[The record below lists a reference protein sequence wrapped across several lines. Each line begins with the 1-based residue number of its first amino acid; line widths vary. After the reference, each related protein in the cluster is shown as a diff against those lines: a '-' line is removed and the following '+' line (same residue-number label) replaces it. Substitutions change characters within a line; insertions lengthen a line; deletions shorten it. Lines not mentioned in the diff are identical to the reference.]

1 MQLPLPKISLPKF
14 QVPQA
19 ISDLYGKLPFVK
31 QQQKGGSHMRAHM
44 RHPCCLVAELLI
56 AEKGFKLDGLV
67 IEASRGGIRFREASR
82 FVLDRRGVAVV
93 VIIGKSEYPGVIVNV
108 GNNGYG
114 IKLDTLISD
123 EEVERLVADNP
134 TPQGLAH

>member
-1 MQLPLPKISLPKF
+1 MQLPKISLPKF
-14 QVPQA
+14 HMPEALSVLA
-19 ISDLYGKLPFVK
+19 DKLPFRK
-31 QQQKGGSHMRAHM
+31 RERGGSHMRAHM

-56 AEKGFKLDGLV
+56 AEKGFRIDGLV

-82 FVLDRRGVAVV
+82 FVLDRRGITVV
-93 VIIGKSEYPGVIVNV
+93 VIIGESQYPGTIVNV

-123 EEVERLVADNP
+123 EEVERLVANNP
-134 TPQGLAH
+134 TPHELMN